1 MYYDFQKNNKQLKL
15 FSTFIIRT
23 TIIKN
28 EVPIIIDN
36 SWAAIQHIRM
46 ISEGSR
52 DTEDWSM
59 L

>member
-1 MYYDFQKNNKQLKL
+1 MLQKVYFSNNYFFLLSIYVIMYYDFQKNNKQLKL

-36 SWAAIQHIRM
+36 S
-46 ISEGSR
+46 
-52 DTEDWSM
+52 
-59 L
+59 